1 MTTAPMRAY
10 LDDEPLELE
19 GQTLGAAVLAGRQAA
34 ESRGRM
40 IIEVWA
46 DGSPAPP
53 ADLEELPAADPYA
66 SEVRF
71 VSAVPGALVAHA
83 LEEAAENL
91 AGVREAQTDA
101 AAQLSRGETREAMT
115 NVGEA
120 LRAWETVRRA
130 VQEGCAV
137 LGVAPADLL
146 SDDESRDACTRA
158 IEALLEALREVQRAV
173 TDQDVA
179 GLADTLEYDLDELAE
194 TWTGLL
200 GDMASAALATGNG
213 E

>member
-1 MTTAPMRAY
+1 MRAY

-46 DGSPAPP
+46 DGAPAPP
-53 ADLEELPAADPYA
+53 ADLEELPDADPYA
-66 SEVRF
+66 GEVRF

-83 LEEAAENL
+83 LEEAADNL
-91 AGVREAQTDA
+91 AGVRAAQTDA

-120 LRAWETVRRA
+120 LRAWEIVRRA

-137 LGVAPADLL
+137 LGVAPAELL
-146 SDDESRDACTRA
+146 SDEESRDACTRA
-158 IEALLEALREVQRAV
+158 IESLLEALREVQRAV
-173 TDQDVA
+173 GDQDVA
-179 GLADTLEYDLDELAE
+179 SLADTLAYDLDELAE

-200 GDMASAALATGNG
+200 SDMASAALATGNG

>member
-1 MTTAPMRAY
+1 MRAY

-19 GQTLGAAVLAGRQAA
+19 GETLGAAVLAGRQAA

-53 ADLEELPAADPYA
+53 ADLEELPTADPYA

-91 AGVREAQTDA
+91 AGVRDAQTDA

-146 SDDESRDACTRA
+146 SDEESRDACTKA

-179 GLADTLEYDLDELAE
+179 GLADTLEYDLDELAD